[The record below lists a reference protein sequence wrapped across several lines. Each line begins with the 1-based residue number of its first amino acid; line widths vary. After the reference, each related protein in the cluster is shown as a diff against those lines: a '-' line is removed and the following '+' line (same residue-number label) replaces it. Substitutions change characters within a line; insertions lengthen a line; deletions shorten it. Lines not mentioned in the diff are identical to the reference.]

1 MTRRFELG
9 PILVALGAIG
19 LLVSLFMDWYGPLTA
34 WEAFEVVEVLLAA
47 LAVVALVIAA
57 GLLVPDLEYVERRW
71 LPLIV
76 LGVVVLVAAELVN
89 PPPAAGEDDTLGAG
103 AWLAFGAAIVMLAG
117 AVLSFGRVSLAVA
130 VEGREVRERVPV
142 VDHREDTTE
151 TKPTSPTRQDATGI
165 PAPRPAQEG

>member
-1 MTRRFELG
+1 MTRRFEVG

-47 LAVVALVIAA
+47 LAVTALVIAV

-76 LGVVVLVAAELVN
+76 LGVAVLVAAELVN
-89 PPPAAGEDDTLGAG
+89 PPPAAGEQALEAG

-117 AVLSFGRVSLAVA
+117 AVLSFGRVSFAVA

-142 VDHREDTTE
+142 VDHRDDTTE
-151 TKPTSPTRQDATGI
+151 TTVVSPARRDAPG
-165 PAPRPAQEG
+165 PAAPRPAEEG